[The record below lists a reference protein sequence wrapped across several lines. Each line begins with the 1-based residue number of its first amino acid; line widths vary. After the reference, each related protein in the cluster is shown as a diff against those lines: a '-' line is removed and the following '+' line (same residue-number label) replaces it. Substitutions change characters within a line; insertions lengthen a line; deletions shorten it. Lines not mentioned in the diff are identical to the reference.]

1 MSIGKLQPFD
11 PSADDWALY
20 VDRLEQYFIVNSV
33 TDALK
38 VPTLITVMG
47 SASYEL
53 LVTLCTPDKPS
64 TKKFEVL
71 KELMTNH
78 LQPKRSIMA
87 ERYKFRQ
94 RIQKKGESLAVYVA
108 DLKKMTQYCDFKTEL
123 ENNLRDQLVCGIA
136 DDTIRQRLFVEDAL
150 TFAKA
155 WKLAVAMEAA
165 EKDAA
170 AVDSRTRG
178 TSKEVV
184 EVLYASASGSGARR
198 QGSSGTWR
206 SNGATQVAGRS
217 KAAPQAWGGR
227 AQAKQAPVAGAAS
240 AGAPRARE
248 QGQCRVCGG
257 NHDAAT
263 CKFRVYSCR
272 VCMQQGHL
280 KKMCPRLQTG
290 ARVHALDANEE
301 DEEELLNEVQ
311 FNALSVGSLSRY
323 KPFMMTLDVNG
334 IGLEMEVDSGSAI
347 SCISLECYQKL
358 FNNLPILT
366 PNLLVNFYA
375 GGSLR
380 PVGRIT
386 PIVKYKN
393 KEMSLDLF
401 VIDGGKNPLL
411 GRQWLYELKMG
422 VEPFSCNKID
432 TKLELT
438 MDSLISRYKDVF
450 ADGLGRYTGGTV
462 ALRVRSGAAP
472 VYMRA
477 RPLAYALRAPV
488 ERALDQLQRD
498 GIITPV
504 ETSDWATPIVPVIK
518 RDGGI
523 RICGDYKLTLNRC
536 LEVDRFPLPRVEDLL
551 VKLHGG
557 ETFSK
562 IDLSQ
567 AYAQFELDEASKPYT
582 VINTHKGLYMYNRL
596 IYGLSSSPG
605 IFQRKL
611 EQLFADLPRV
621 GVFLD
626 DVIITGVDRED
637 HLRTLHQVLGR
648 LEKFGLKVKKEKC
661 SFFAESVTY
670 LGFRISKQGVHT
682 CPEKIKVI
690 KDMAIPAN
698 VTELR
703 SFIGMIMYYGKFV
716 KNISMTLTPLYKLLR
731 KGASFSWT
739 KECSEAFNAVKRCL
753 VSSSVLAHYDPELPL
768 CLTTDASSSG
778 VGAVISHQMPDGTER
793 PVAYASRVLNAAEVN
808 YSQIQREA
816 LGIVFGIKKF
826 HQYLYGRRFLLRTD
840 HKPLVS
846 IFGDKGG
853 IPSMAASRLQ
863 RWAVILSGY
872 QYDIEYVPTDK
883 NGADALSRLPV
894 GKQAADRT
902 EVTYV
907 QFVQDFLPITSDQVR
922 ANLKTDDLLRKV
934 VMYLQSGW
942 PAKCDDP
949 ELQSY
954 WVRRHELYSEAGCV
968 MWGYR
973 MVIPTTLRNDVLREL
988 HIGHFGVVKMKSLAR
1003 SYVWWPGID
1012 AEIEKTCM
1020 ECTTCAL
1027 EAPAPAKSTPQAWPY
1042 LEEVWSRLHMDFLGP
1057 LNGMTYLV
1065 VVDSSSKWIEV
1076 KQMTRTTADDVIRVL
1091 REMFA
1096 RFGLPKMMVSDNGP
1110 PFTSGELTQFMQFNG
1125 IKQTYS
1131 PVYHPSSNGAAEG
1144 AVKLVKKTILKAL
1157 RDRQDVDAALQSY
1170 LLAYRNSIHSSTG
1183 ESPARLLQR
1192 RGLRTRLDL
1201 LRADAGAAAH
1211 ECARAAQ
1218 LRQRENAGGV
1228 SRSYSV
1234 GDNVWARNFSKG
1246 EKWVSGTITE
1256 QLGSRNYLVQ
1266 REDGQIIKRHID
1278 QLRNNSRL
1286 AITACPA
1293 ADYDDNHDNSEPCAP
1308 PGPASV
1314 PPAPIPKRVPVPV
1327 ERYGNPIL
1335 Y

>member
-123 ENNLRDQLVCGIA
+123 ENNLRDQFVCGIA
-136 DDTIRQRLFVEDAL
+136 DDTIRQRLFVEDGL

-198 QGSSGTWR
+198 QGSSGAWR
-206 SNGATQVAGRS
+206 SNGASQAAGRS

-227 AQAKQAPVAGAAS
+227 AQAKPAPVAGAAS

-248 QGQCRVCGG
+248 QGQCRACGG

-263 CKFRVYSCR
+263 CKFRMYSCR

-311 FNALSVGSLSRY
+311 LNALSVGSLSRY

-334 IGLEMEVDSGSAI
+334 IGLEMEVDTGSAI

-366 PNLLVNFYA
+366 PNVLVNLYA
-375 GGSLR
+375 GESLR
-380 PVGRIT
+380 PVGKIT

-393 KEMSLDLF
+393 KEISLDLF

-411 GRQWLYELKMG
+411 GRQWLYELTMG

-626 DVIITGVDRED
+626 DVIITE
-637 HLRTLHQVLGR
+637 
-648 LEKFGLKVKKEKC
+648 
-661 SFFAESVTY
+661 
-670 LGFRISKQGVHT
+670 
-682 CPEKIKVI
+682 
-690 KDMAIPAN
+690 
-698 VTELR
+698 
-703 SFIGMIMYYGKFV
+703 
-716 KNISMTLTPLYKLLR
+716 
-731 KGASFSWT
+731 
-739 KECSEAFNAVKRCL
+739 
-753 VSSSVLAHYDPELPL
+753 
-768 CLTTDASSSG
+768 
-778 VGAVISHQMPDGTER
+778 
-793 PVAYASRVLNAAEVN
+793 
-808 YSQIQREA
+808 
-816 LGIVFGIKKF
+816 
-826 HQYLYGRRFLLRTD
+826 
-840 HKPLVS
+840 
-846 IFGDKGG
+846 
-853 IPSMAASRLQ
+853 
-863 RWAVILSGY
+863 
-872 QYDIEYVPTDK
+872 
-883 NGADALSRLPV
+883 
-894 GKQAADRT
+894 
-902 EVTYV
+902 
-907 QFVQDFLPITSDQVR
+907 
-922 ANLKTDDLLRKV
+922 
-934 VMYLQSGW
+934 
-942 PAKCDDP
+942 
-949 ELQSY
+949 
-954 WVRRHELYSEAGCV
+954 
-968 MWGYR
+968 
-973 MVIPTTLRNDVLREL
+973 
-988 HIGHFGVVKMKSLAR
+988 
-1003 SYVWWPGID
+1003 
-1012 AEIEKTCM
+1012 
-1020 ECTTCAL
+1020 
-1027 EAPAPAKSTPQAWPY
+1027 
-1042 LEEVWSRLHMDFLGP
+1042 
-1057 LNGMTYLV
+1057 
-1065 VVDSSSKWIEV
+1065 
-1076 KQMTRTTADDVIRVL
+1076 
-1091 REMFA
+1091 
-1096 RFGLPKMMVSDNGP
+1096 
-1110 PFTSGELTQFMQFNG
+1110 
-1125 IKQTYS
+1125 
-1131 PVYHPSSNGAAEG
+1131 
-1144 AVKLVKKTILKAL
+1144 
-1157 RDRQDVDAALQSY
+1157 
-1170 LLAYRNSIHSSTG
+1170 
-1183 ESPARLLQR
+1183 
-1192 RGLRTRLDL
+1192 
-1201 LRADAGAAAH
+1201 
-1211 ECARAAQ
+1211 
-1218 LRQRENAGGV
+1218 
-1228 SRSYSV
+1228 
-1234 GDNVWARNFSKG
+1234 
-1246 EKWVSGTITE
+1246 
-1256 QLGSRNYLVQ
+1256 
-1266 REDGQIIKRHID
+1266 
-1278 QLRNNSRL
+1278 
-1286 AITACPA
+1286 
-1293 ADYDDNHDNSEPCAP
+1293 
-1308 PGPASV
+1308 
-1314 PPAPIPKRVPVPV
+1314 
-1327 ERYGNPIL
+1327 
-1335 Y
+1335 